1 MSAIKKALQKGIS
14 ALNQRKFAAAERV
27 FKEVLRSEP
36 NHVGALNLL
45 TVVLMSTD
53 RFAEAEPFIARAIS
67 LGQASDASHY
77 NFGLILK
84 RLNKPTQALQQFSEA
99 LRINPA
105 VPDAWN
111 SRGTVFNDLAQYKEA
126 IFDFDQAILL
136 NPNYSGALAN
146 KGKSLAALKRYDEA
160 SAMYEKALA
169 LKPDLAEAWL
179 GRGIVF
185 AGFKRFDEAF
195 AAYDKAFALKP
206 DLAEAWLG
214 RGDVF
219 AELKRFDEAF
229 AAYDK
234 ALALKPD
241 LAEAWLGRGNMFRG
255 LTRFDEAFASYN
267 QALAL
272 KPDYAEAFYGR
283 GSASMESGKWAEA
296 VVDYERAIALKRDYP
311 EARLALCVAQLPV
324 LYTEEREIA
333 ERRAAYQQ
341 QLEVSDVDQRR
352 RACDWANAVGSTQPF
367 FLAYQGCN
375 DRDLQSAYGSLVCR
389 IMAERYPPPPLSPP
403 PRSDE
408 RIRLGIVSGFFRR
421 HSNWKIPIRGWL
433 SQIDRRQFQLFGYHT
448 GVDNDAE
455 TQLAA
460 GMCDRFVQGPFSVDR
475 WRETILTNAPHVL
488 IYPEVGMH
496 PVSVQL
502 AAQRLAPVQ
511 CNSWGHPDTSGFP
524 TLDYYLSS
532 ELMEPPD
539 AQDHYT
545 ERLVRLPNLSIY
557 YEPLDEPTG
566 PLSRTDLGLRPTATI
581 YWCGQLLYKYL
592 PQFDE
597 VFPRIACDLGDCQF
611 VFIEYP
617 KGAHVTNLFR
627 TRLDKAFAA
636 FGLRATDYCVILP
649 FLSTHRFVAAIGQCD
664 IVLDSVGWS
673 GCNSTLESLH
683 HDLPIVTMT
692 GALMRGRHST
702 AILKMMR
709 VEETITYTIDAYVS
723 TATRLG
729 RDMAWRVAIK
739 NKVSAGKHRIYR
751 DSSCIDALQEFL
763 FRVVRQETSKQLI
776 DLA

>member
-136 NPNYSGALAN
+136 NPDYSGALAN

-160 SAMYEKALA
+160 YAMYEKALA
-169 LKPDLAEAWL
+169 LKPDLVEAWL

-214 RGDVF
+214 RG
-219 AELKRFDEAF
+219 
-229 AAYDK
+229 
-234 ALALKPD
+234 
-241 LAEAWLGRGNMFRG
+241 NMFRG
-255 LTRFDEAFASYN
+255 LKRFDEAFASYN

-283 GSASMESGKWAEA
+283 GSASMDSGKWAEA

-324 LYTEEREIA
+324 LYTEDREIA

-341 QLEVSDVDQRR
+341 QLEALDVDQRR
-352 RACDWANAVGSTQPF
+352 RGCDWANAVGSTQPF

-375 DRDLQSAYGSLVCR
+375 DRDLQRAYGSLVCG

-460 GMCDRFVQGPFSVDR
+460 GMCDQFVQGPFSVDR
-475 WRETILTNAPHVL
+475 WREIILTNAPHVL

-502 AAQRLAPVQ
+502 AARRLAP
-511 CNSWGHPDTSGFP
+511 
-524 TLDYYLSS
+524 
-532 ELMEPPD
+532 
-539 AQDHYT
+539 
-545 ERLVRLPNLSIY
+545 
-557 YEPLDEPTG
+557 
-566 PLSRTDLGLRPTATI
+566 
-581 YWCGQLLYKYL
+581 
-592 PQFDE
+592 
-597 VFPRIACDLGDCQF
+597 
-611 VFIEYP
+611 
-617 KGAHVTNLFR
+617 
-627 TRLDKAFAA
+627 
-636 FGLRATDYCVILP
+636 
-649 FLSTHRFVAAIGQCD
+649 
-664 IVLDSVGWS
+664 
-673 GCNSTLESLH
+673 
-683 HDLPIVTMT
+683 
-692 GALMRGRHST
+692 
-702 AILKMMR
+702 
-709 VEETITYTIDAYVS
+709 
-723 TATRLG
+723 
-729 RDMAWRVAIK
+729 
-739 NKVSAGKHRIYR
+739 
-751 DSSCIDALQEFL
+751 
-763 FRVVRQETSKQLI
+763 
-776 DLA
+776 

>member
-1 MSAIKKALQKGIS
+1 
-14 ALNQRKFAAAERV
+14 
-27 FKEVLRSEP
+27 
-36 NHVGALNLL
+36 
-45 TVVLMSTD
+45 
-53 RFAEAEPFIARAIS
+53 
-67 LGQASDASHY
+67 
-77 NFGLILK
+77 
-84 RLNKPTQALQQFSEA
+84 
-99 LRINPA
+99 
-105 VPDAWN
+105 
-111 SRGTVFNDLAQYKEA
+111 
-126 IFDFDQAILL
+126 
-136 NPNYSGALAN
+136 
-146 KGKSLAALKRYDEA
+146 
-160 SAMYEKALA
+160 
-169 LKPDLAEAWL
+169 
-179 GRGIVF
+179 
-185 AGFKRFDEAF
+185 
-195 AAYDKAFALKP
+195 
-206 DLAEAWLG
+206 
-214 RGDVF
+214 
-219 AELKRFDEAF
+219 
-229 AAYDK
+229 
-234 ALALKPD
+234 
-241 LAEAWLGRGNMFRG
+241 MFRG

-311 EARLALCVAQLPV
+311 EARLALCIAQLPV

-341 QLEVSDVDQRR
+341 QLEALDVDQRR
-352 RACDWANAVGSTQPF
+352 RGCDWANAVGSTQPF

-375 DRDLQSAYGSLVCR
+375 DRDLQRAYGSLVCG

-566 PLSRTDLGLRPTATI
+566 SLSRTDLGLRPTATI
-581 YWCGQLLYKYL
+581 YWCGQLLYK
-592 PQFDE
+592 
-597 VFPRIACDLGDCQF
+597 
-611 VFIEYP
+611 
-617 KGAHVTNLFR
+617 
-627 TRLDKAFAA
+627 
-636 FGLRATDYCVILP
+636 
-649 FLSTHRFVAAIGQCD
+649 
-664 IVLDSVGWS
+664 
-673 GCNSTLESLH
+673 
-683 HDLPIVTMT
+683 
-692 GALMRGRHST
+692 
-702 AILKMMR
+702 
-709 VEETITYTIDAYVS
+709 
-723 TATRLG
+723 
-729 RDMAWRVAIK
+729 
-739 NKVSAGKHRIYR
+739 
-751 DSSCIDALQEFL
+751 
-763 FRVVRQETSKQLI
+763 
-776 DLA
+776 

>member
-179 GRGIVF
+179 GCGIVF

-195 AAYDKAFALKP
+195 AAYDKAL
-206 DLAEAWLG
+206 E
-214 RGDVF
+214 
-219 AELKRFDEAF
+219 
-229 AAYDK
+229 
-234 ALALKPD
+234 LKPD

-283 GSASMESGKWAEA
+283 GSASMDSGKWAEA

-311 EARLALCVAQLPV
+311 EARLALCIAQLPV

-341 QLEVSDVDQRR
+341 QLEALDVDQRR
-352 RACDWANAVGSTQPF
+352 RGCDWANAVGSTQPF

-475 WRETILTNAPHVL
+475 WREIILTNAPHVL

-532 ELMEPPD
+532 ELMEPPE

-566 PLSRTDLGLRPTATI
+566 SLSRTDLGLRPTATI

-692 GALMRGRHST
+692 GPLMRGRHST

-709 VEETITYTIDAYVS
+709 VEETVTYTIDAYVS